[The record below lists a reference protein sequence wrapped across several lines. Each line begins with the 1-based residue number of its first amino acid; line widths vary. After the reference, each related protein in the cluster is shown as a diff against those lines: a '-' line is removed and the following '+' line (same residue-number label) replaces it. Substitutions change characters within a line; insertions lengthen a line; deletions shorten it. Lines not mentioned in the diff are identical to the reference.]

1 MWPDTHKQ
9 VDLELGLLRK
19 LMDFFRPLLDK
30 AQGAEPEPLELP
42 ALASY
47 LHSFYTGVEN
57 VFKQI
62 ATDMDSSLPSGVNSH
77 INLLGQMA
85 RGTDRRPPVIS
96 EELRR
101 RLRDYMDFRHVF
113 RHAYTFELKWR
124 KMSDLVLRCE
134 ETLDRLQAELETFFY
149 AE

>member
-1 MWPDTHKQ
+1 
-9 VDLELGLLRK
+9 VNLELGLLGRNV
-19 LMDFFRPLLDK
+19 DFFRPLLDK
-30 AQGAEPEPLELP
+30 LRSSEPEPLELP

-62 ATDMDSSLPSGVNSH
+62 AQDIDGSFPSGLNSH
-77 INLLGQMA
+77 IILLGQMA
-85 RGTDRRPPVIS
+85 QTTDHRPAVIS

-101 RLRDYMDFRHVF
+101 QLRDYMDFRHVF

-124 KMSDLVLRCE
+124 KMSDLVLHCE
-134 ETLDRLQAELETFFY
+134 ETLERLQTELDAFF
-149 AE
+149 ATG